1 MAKNKRAP
9 ALFDVIHRDVR
20 YQSPVR
26 NTRTP
31 LAWLR
36 KRLSGPG
43 PAVGGTTTVTAEE
56 AANDP
61 TLRPH
66 PLLRGGLGM
75 HTVDSGDRLPA
86 ATALTAPQPQARPIP
101 TSPMMQ
107 VDRSRQVIRFS
118 LTYTSAGVAAFALL
132 VALSLAYYLGR
143 SAASGPRLA
152 ATSVTTEQLRNGPSN
167 PSVLDVG
174 SGAAPVTVANQAVP
188 ARNPTPVPPPPPAAA
203 NKGQRIVGMNYVI
216 VQSYPKEEDAREAA
230 EILQQHGIPVSVVKG
245 TAFAPRWYSVVGMKP
260 FDHLSNNPE
269 YAAYVKQIK
278 QISDKFA
285 GNSRFKKF
293 EPRPYKWQNH

>member
-1 MAKNKRAP
+1 MAKGKRAA
-9 ALFDVIHRDVR
+9 ALFEVIHRDVR

-26 NTRTP
+26 NHRTP

-36 KRLSGPG
+36 DRLASR
-43 PAVGGTTTVTAEE
+43 TTSTATATMVTED
-56 AANDP
+56 ANDP

-75 HTVDSGDRLPA
+75 HEMDTGDRLPA
-86 ATALTAPQPQARPIP
+86 AVALAPAKPAPAAMPARPAEP
-101 TSPMMQ
+101 AVR
-107 VDRSRQVIRFS
+107 VDRARQILRFS
-118 LTYTSAGVAAFALL
+118 LTYTSAGIAAFALL

-143 SAASGPRLA
+143 GSGTAARV
-152 ATSVTTEQLRNGPSN
+152 ATTGVTTEQLRDGPSN
-167 PSVLDVG
+167 PAVLDVG
-174 SGAAPVTVANQAVP
+174 SGATSTIANQVAP
-188 ARNPTPVPPPPPAAA
+188 ARSVTPLPPPPAANA
-203 NKGQRIVGMNYVI
+203 TGERIVGMNYVI
-216 VQSYPKEEDAREAA
+216 VQSYPREEDAREAA
-230 EILQQHGIPVSVVKG
+230 QILLQHGVPVSVVKG
-245 TAFAPRWYSVVGMKP
+245 TAFAPRWHSVVGMKP